1 MTADKTYP
9 FIGLLLLGVL
19 GLSACGGSNDAKPP
33 ATVTPPVT
41 PPSVTPVS
49 GLDSRPANPDCVA
62 PDVMAAV
69 GTSITLERY
78 FPNLTFNR
86 PLVFIQAPGNTSR
99 WYVVEQ
105 AGVVKVFAND
115 QATGT
120 ATDFID
126 IRSWVN
132 SGGEKG
138 LLGMAFHPDFQN
150 NGYVYLSYTA
160 GNLESRISRFTSPD
174 GGQSLDPASE
184 VIILSVTQPYGN
196 HNGGHIAF
204 GPDGYLYIGLG
215 DGGSGGDPAG
225 NGQNTKTLLGA
236 MLRIDVNVSATDWSA
251 GIRYSIP
258 SSNPFA
264 SSASCAAEGCPE
276 IYAWGLRNPWRW
288 SFDSG
293 TGDLWLA
300 DVGQNQWE
308 EVDLIELGGN
318 YGWNI
323 REGAHCY
330 GGGACI
336 TIALN
341 EPVAEYDHSNGDFSI
356 TGGYVYRGSASPG
369 LLGKYLFG
377 DFGSGRIWSLDYYN
391 DPAAAA
397 VELIDTTY
405 NISSFAQGHDGELY
419 VLSYYSGEIFHIVE
433 SSTSGGST
441 MPSSIKDTGC
451 VDKADPK
458 KPAAGLVP
466 YDINAPFWTDGATK
480 ARYLAL
486 PDNTTIS
493 IDANGDWEFPAGT
506 VLMKNFRLAGKL
518 IETRFLMRH
527 PDGSWNG
534 YSYEWNDAQTD
545 ASLVTAGKSKDIA
558 GQSWLYPGSTQCMR
572 CHTAVAKFAVGPETA
587 QLNRD
592 FLYPSTGRTANQ
604 LYTFEQIGL
613 FSAGLSGA
621 PDSLPALA
629 NPYDSTADLDDRAR
643 SWLHSNCA
651 YCHVSGGPTPAAM
664 DLHYATPMSGMN
676 ICNTSPLH
684 GGLGLTDPRLLAPA
698 EPARSVISARI
709 RLRDVNGMPPLGS
722 SLIDSSGTAMV
733 DSWINGLDGSCL

>member
-1 MTADKTYP
+1 MKACKTYSYL
-9 FIGLLLLGVL
+9 GVLLIGVL
-19 GLSACGGSNDAKPP
+19 GLSACGGSGDAKLP
-33 ATVTPPVT
+33 ATTTPPVT

-62 PDVMAAV
+62 PALAAAV
-69 GTSITLERY
+69 GTTVGLERD
-78 FPNLTFNR
+78 FPKLTFNR
-86 PLVFIQAPGNTSR
+86 PLVFIQAPGNDSR

-105 AGVVKVFAND
+105 AGIVKVFAND
-115 QATGT
+115 QTTDTT
-120 ATDFID
+120 ADFID
-126 IRSWVN
+126 IRSRVN
-132 SGGEKG
+132 AGGEKG

-160 GNLESRISRFTSPD
+160 GNLESRISRFTSTD
-174 GGQSLDPASE
+174 GGLTLDSASE
-184 VIILSVTQPYGN
+184 AIILRVDQPYGN

-204 GPDGYLYIGLG
+204 GPDGYLYIGFG
-215 DGGSGGDPAG
+215 DGGSGGDPDG

-236 MLRIDVNVSATDWSA
+236 MLRIDVNVSAADWSA
-251 GIRYSIP
+251 GTRYAIP
-258 SSNPFA
+258 PDNPFA
-264 SSASCAAEGCPE
+264 SSASCAADGCPE

-300 DVGQNQWE
+300 DVGQGQWE
-308 EVDLIELGGN
+308 EVDLIEPGGN

-330 GGGACI
+330 SGGACI

-356 TGGYVYRGSASPG
+356 TGGYVYRGSVSPG
-369 LLGKYLFG
+369 LVGKYLFG

-391 DPAAAA
+391 DPGATA

-405 NISSFAQGHDGELY
+405 NISSFARGHDGELY
-419 VLSYYSGEIFHIVE
+419 ILSYYSGEIFHIVE
-433 SSTSGGST
+433 SSTTGGST

-458 KPAAGLVP
+458 KPAAGLIP
-466 YDINAPFWTDGATK
+466 YDLNAPFWTDGATK

-486 PDNTTIS
+486 PDNTTIR

-506 VLMKNFRLAGKL
+506 VLMKHFRLAGKL

-534 YSYEWNDAQTD
+534 YSYEWNEAQTD
-545 ASLVTAGKSKDIA
+545 ASLVMAGKSKDIA
-558 GQSWLYPGSTQCMR
+558 GQSWLYPSSAQCMR
-572 CHTAVAKFAVGPETA
+572 CHTAVAKFALGPETA

-592 FLYPSTGRTANQ
+592 FVYPSSGRSANQ
-604 LYTFEQIGL
+604 LDTFEEIGL

-621 PDSLPALA
+621 PDSLPALT
-629 NPYDSTADLDDRAR
+629 NPYDSVADLTARAR

-676 ICNTSPLH
+676 ICNVSPLH
-684 GGLGLTDPRLLAPA
+684 GGLGLSDPRLLAPA
-698 EPARSVISARI
+698 EANRSVISARI
-709 RLRDVNGMPPLGS
+709 TLRDVNGMPPLGS
-722 SLIDSSGTAMV
+722 RLVDSSGSAMV